1 MKHLFEI
8 KNEKITEK
16 AFTQCL
22 TISVLAILLCVVSLC
37 SATYAWF
44 NGGVSSDQNTLV
56 AGTFQI
62 QSLSVRP
69 LDDSGTVTG
78 EELAT
83 FDAAEP
89 SWTCTITQAGNYRVT
104 VWPDTSSTA
113 KGRCTVTV
121 NETTTFHTVPIIGD
135 GTVDTSSYEPTKPL
149 TFDIYVGENMEIDI
163 AFLWGIAL
171 NPDIQ
176 NNATYDLQVTA
187 EGVSLKD
194 HAATVDN
201 PTEENTTEE
210 NTTEE
215 NTPEETTAEENAA
228 G

>member
-62 QSLSVRP
+62 DSLSVYL
-69 LDDSGTVTG
+69 LDNGTVTG
-78 EELAT
+78 EDLAT
-83 FDAAEP
+83 SDAAKT

-104 VWPDTSSTA
+104 VMPHADSTA

-121 NETTTFHTVPIIGD
+121 NKTTTFHTVPIIGD

-176 NNATYDLQVTA
+176 NEATYELQVTDK
-187 EGVSLKD
+187 GVSLNKN
-194 HAATVDN
+194 AATVDN

-210 NTTEE
+210 
-215 NTPEETTAEENAA
+215 TAAEDNAA

>member
-1 MKHLFEI
+1 M
-8 KNEKITEK
+8 
-16 AFTQCL
+16 
-22 TISVLAILLCVVSLC
+22 
-37 SATYAWF
+37 
-44 NGGVSSDQNTLV
+44 
-56 AGTFQI
+56 
-62 QSLSVRP
+62 
-69 LDDSGTVTG
+69 TVMPH
-78 EELAT
+78 A
-83 FDAAEP
+83 D
-89 SWTCTITQAGNYRVT
+89 
-104 VWPDTSSTA
+104 STA

-176 NNATYDLQVTA
+176 NTGTYELQVTDK
-187 EGVSLKD
+187 GVSLKD

-210 NTTEE
+210 
-215 NTPEETTAEENAA
+215 TTAEENAA